1 MFKVFITN
9 ISRSTP
15 LRRRLK
21 SLLMLDLFSG
31 EFTWTGSLNKKIL
44 FGNDY
49 HDNDYYDNV
58 LTYSCQAPRIATSGQ
73 KTLFLA

>member
-1 MFKVFITN
+1 
-9 ISRSTP
+9 
-15 LRRRLK
+15 
-21 SLLMLDLFSG
+21 MLDLFSG
-31 EFTWTGSLNKKIL
+31 EFSWTGSLNKKIL

-58 LTYSCQAPRIATSGQ
+58 LTYSCQALRIATSGQ